1 MKMLRHV
8 FLTALI
14 LALAPA
20 SGRGHESPIDHVQRE
35 LRLFA
40 ADGRARLAY
49 RLILTER
56 AALMELRSMDT
67 DGNGTI
73 STEERDTFFA
83 AKARAIAKQIVVTI
97 DGQALALEPETPV
110 QCDPQLGQSF
120 LFGAP
125 LPKLASGRH
134 PGKLVD
140 GHSRDYPGGFVWKN
154 LGPAGSEAVHFE
166 PVAPTTPSRPN
177 EHPPWLE
184 LEFHAV
190 VP

>member
-1 MKMLRHV
+1 MKTLRH
-8 FLTALI
+8 ALLI
-14 LALAPA
+14 ALAFLPA
-20 SGRGHESPIDHVQRE
+20 SARSHESPIDHVDRQ

-40 ADGRARLAY
+40 ADGRACLAY

-56 AALMELRSMDT
+56 AALMELRLMDA

-73 STEERDTFFA
+73 SAEERDSFFA
-83 AKARAIAKQIVVTI
+83 GKAAAIAKQIAVTI
-97 DGQALALEPETPV
+97 DGRALPLAPEGAV
-110 QCDPQLGQSF
+110 RCDPQLGQNF
-120 LFGAP
+120 LFVAP
-125 LPKLASGRH
+125 LPQLASGRH

-140 GHSRDYPGGFVWKN
+140 GHSRDYPGNFVWKSR
-154 LGPAGSEAVHFE
+154 GPAGSEAVRFE
-166 PVAPTTPSRPN
+166 PVVPETPSRPT